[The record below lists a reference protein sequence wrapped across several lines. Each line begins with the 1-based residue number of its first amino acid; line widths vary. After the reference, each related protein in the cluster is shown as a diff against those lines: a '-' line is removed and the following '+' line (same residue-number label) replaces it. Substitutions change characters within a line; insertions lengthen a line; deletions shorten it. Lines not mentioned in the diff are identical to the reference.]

1 MSSGLRSSSRKPK
14 LSWPRQKSP
23 KPRKGRNWKASSAG
37 SEAGGRG
44 PGAAG
49 QNRPV
54 QSPDRVLPGGDGG
67 NCRRRSFN
75 AHGNTPGFPPYQPY
89 DFTLWKDEARD
100 YSQQLNT
107 ILIAARKYSFA
118 LERHQDAEDEHAQIT
133 RELDQLIHNH
143 KTLEEQQDSLKEQW
157 LQDFHHWE
165 VCTQELKLT
174 PQEKQQTA
182 RF

>member
-1 MSSGLRSSSRKPK
+1 M
-14 LSWPRQKSP
+14 
-23 KPRKGRNWKASSAG
+23 
-37 SEAGGRG
+37 EAIAD
-44 PGAAG
+44 AA
-49 QNRPV
+49 
-54 QSPDRVLPGGDGG
+54 
-67 NCRRRSFN
+67 SFN
-75 AHGNTPGFPPYQPY
+75 AHGEYTKDFRRTQPY

-182 RF
+182 YFLMDIFDLHKPQTVTQPVRQAHDRNGKAIADELAILAARIHGRIKK